1 MMKLIIEINLDN
13 DAFVGQ
19 LQNHEIRKCLNQ
31 VMDKIDDE
39 YYNGVMHDT
48 NGNKVGLYDIII
60 DENYVYHPC
69 EANL

>member
-39 YYNGVMHDT
+39 YYKIGRAHV
-48 NGNKVGLYDIII
+48 
-60 DENYVYHPC
+60 
-69 EANL
+69 